1 MAIIIE
7 KCFFG
12 DELAGSYF
20 LTVRRYNCKVL
31 VFERKDVAHAKD
43 YTEDF
48 NKPAVYVLLNRD
60 TLRAYVGETDNFQQ
74 RLQSH
79 LATKAFWDTAYA
91 FTTNDL
97 SISTTEVRYLE
108 SVVYHHAIDLG
119 RYDLSENSQAP
130 QKPPISYSQKI
141 TAEDFFMTI
150 LLIAK
155 LTDCDVLY
163 ADKHKVRKKGERRQV
178 QTKSSMMPA
187 TSLDGRVKL
196 MLNGKGPFVKNKF
209 VHAVVKEYIETHPA
223 VSLKDLKKMFPRDL
237 LGHWDNWE
245 LIEDNISVAKR
256 LRDEGNRRHFLNEKD
271 ILKSG
276 DNIPFVVCSQWD
288 KNNLPNILSIVKQLG
303 WSFSILQ

>member
-1 MAIIIE
+1 M
-7 KCFFG
+7 
-12 DELAGSYF
+12 
-20 LTVRRYNCKVL
+20 
-31 VFERKDVAHAKD
+31 
-43 YTEDF
+43 
-48 NKPAVYVLLNRD
+48 
-60 TLRAYVGETDNFQQ
+60 
-74 RLQSH
+74 
-79 LATKAFWDTAYA
+79 
-91 FTTNDL
+91 
-97 SISTTEVRYLE
+97 E

-141 TAEDFFMTI
+141 TAEDFFKTI